1 MTLHHL
7 KESLPERPP
16 QPRRRKKQ
24 TRLYLD
30 LEYITEEYLASLPR
44 SATVIYLVL
53 AKYANFTTQTCFPS
67 IDTLMKESGIKN
79 RTTAIAAVR
88 ILEAHRIIAVQKRSR
103 RSNLYTLLDSSC
115 WVRSV
120 ESQQSPECNG
130 K

>member
-1 MTLHHL
+1 MTFHHI
-7 KESLPERPP
+7 SQALPAQPL

-30 LEYITEEYLASLPR
+30 HEYVTQGHLQELPR

-67 IDTLMKESGIKN
+67 LDTLMKESGIKN
-79 RTTAIAAVR
+79 RNTAVQAIALLR
-88 ILEAHRIIAVQKRSR
+88 AHRIIAVQKRGRS
-103 RSNLYTLLDSSC
+103 SNLYTLIDPSS
-115 WVRSV
+115 WVRSANN
-120 ESQQSPECNG
+120 QQYPERYG